1 MNCGAL
7 RTVNDGG
14 GGGGGGVVHMQ
25 QQTTKIN
32 SMPRNTGPLQQ
43 LQLQL
48 QQQQHQTQSQS
59 QCHRAVAIEQQPPA
73 AAGALRRSTI
83 PRGRG
88 LASCLRGE
96 RDDAPT
102 PPIHEV
108 HCDLQQLQMLQQ
120 QEQHQHQ
127 QHQLQQLQ
135 DRCSVPANTTA
146 SGTLE
151 PATGRSEYKSKTLP
165 RIHFDTALNDTSLNE
180 GNNRIDSIP

>member
-14 GGGGGGVVHMQ
+14 GGGGGVTGGVVHM

-32 SMPRNTGPLQQ
+32 SMPRSTVPLQQ

-48 QQQQHQTQSQS
+48 QQQTQS
-59 QCHRAVAIEQQPPA
+59 QCHRAVAIEQQPP
-73 AAGALRRSTI
+73 AGALRRSTI

-120 QEQHQHQ
+120 QEQQ
-127 QHQLQQLQ
+127 QQQQQLQ
-135 DRCSVPANTTA
+135 DRCSVPASAT
-146 SGTLE
+146 TLE

-180 GNNRIDSIP
+180 GNKKINYIP